1 MRVTMPTLTINRRLY
16 LLIGMFL
23 LGMAGIVAYAGHE
36 LKTRLTEE
44 RMEQTHHMVE
54 VARSLVADFHA
65 RAQSGEMT
73 VEEAKKQAMLGV
85 SRLRYAD
92 GQYFWI
98 NDMDGTMLMHPA
110 APKLVGTNILG
121 LRDARGVEIFRG
133 MIATVAEKGGGH
145 YRYYWPPDATAQLK
159 ISYVAGFP
167 EWRWVIGSGIFYTEI
182 DATIAEAL
190 LRIALIAA
198 AAAGVMLIAA
208 VFLGRG
214 MTKPV
219 LSLAA
224 AMQRL
229 AAGDTKSDIGLAHR
243 GDEIGRM
250 AEAVEFFRQGA
261 IEKERLTEEQERLK
275 QQAQAERRQALAQ
288 LASRFEADVQGLV
301 ASVANSATEMRT
313 TSEAMSATVGEA
325 SRQASAVATASQQAS
340 GNVQTVAAAADELAA
355 SIQEISRQM
364 SQSHAITRGAAEE
377 AARTQA
383 VVRGLAEAAQ
393 KIGDIVRLINDIASQ
408 TNLLALNATI
418 EAARAGEA
426 GKGFAVVASEV
437 KALAT
442 QTARATEQISDQIG
456 CVRTEIDQTVAAIE
470 TIVGTIN
477 QINAIA
483 ASVAAAVEE
492 QGAATGEIAR
502 NVENAARGTE
512 EVSAN
517 IAGVTDATAT
527 TGSATAQV
535 VAAAQTLATQS
546 SEMRKLLDRFVGD
559 IRAA

>member
-1 MRVTMPTLTINRRLY
+1 MRVSKPTLTISRRLY
-16 LLIGMFL
+16 LLIGISF
-23 LGMAGIVAYAGHE
+23 LGMLGIVAIAGYDI
-36 LKTRLTEE
+36 KTRLTEE
-44 RMEQTHHMVE
+44 RMDRTFRVVE
-54 VARSLVADFHA
+54 VARSLVADFHG

-73 VEEAKKQAMLGV
+73 VEEAKGQAMRAI
-85 SRLRYAD
+85 SRLRYD
-92 GQYFWI
+92 GDQYFWI
-98 NDMDGTMLMHPA
+98 NDMDGMMLMHPIVS
-110 APKLVGTNILG
+110 KLVGTNVLAI
-121 LRDARGVEIFRG
+121 RDARGAEIFKD
-133 MIATVAEKGGGH
+133 MIKTVAAAGGGP
-145 YRYYWPPDATAQLK
+145 YSYYWPPDASAQLK
-159 ISYVAGFP
+159 VSYVAGFP
-167 EWRWVIGSGIFYTEI
+167 EWRWIIGSGVFANDIHAVVI
-182 DATIAEAL
+182 DAL
-190 LRIALIAA
+190 WRIGLIAA
-198 AAAGVMLIAA
+198 AAAVAA
-208 VFLGRG
+208 VAVGVFLGRG
-214 MTKPV
+214 MTRP
-219 LSLAA
+219 LLALAA

-229 AAGDTKSDIGLAHR
+229 AAGDTKAEIGLDRR

-261 IEKERLTEEQERLK
+261 IEKERLTAEQERLK
-275 QQAQAERRQALAQ
+275 EEAQAERRQSLAH
-288 LASRFEADVQGLV
+288 LAARFEADVQGV
-301 ASVANSATEMRT
+301 VANVANAAAEMRT
-313 TSEAMSATVGEA
+313 TSEAMSTTVSEA
-325 SRQASAVATASQQAS
+325 GRQATAVATASHEAS
-340 GNVQTVAAAADELAA
+340 SNVQTVAAAAEELAA

-418 EAARAGEA
+418 EAARAGDA

-442 QTARATEQISDQIG
+442 QTAHATEQISDQIG
-456 CVRTEIDQTVAAIE
+456 CVRGEIDQTVAAIE

-477 QINAIA
+477 QINSIA

-492 QGAATGEIAR
+492 QGAATEEIAR

-512 EVSAN
+512 EVTAN
-517 IAGVTDATAT
+517 ITGVTEATAT

-546 SEMRKLLDRFVGD
+546 SEMRHLLDRFVGD

>member
-1 MRVTMPTLTINRRLY
+1 MRGSLPTLTINRRLY
-16 LLIGMFL
+16 LLIGIFF
-23 LGMAGIVAYAGHE
+23 LGMVAIVAYAGHE
-36 LKTRLTEE
+36 LSTRLTEE
-44 RMEQTHHMVE
+44 RTEQTRRIVE
-54 VARSLVADFHA
+54 VAHSLVAEFSG
-65 RAQSGEMT
+65 RAQRGEMT
-73 VEEAKKQAMLGV
+73 VQDAKKQAMRAV
-85 SRLRYAD
+85 SALRYD
-92 GQYFWI
+92 NSQYFWI
-98 NDMDGTMLMHPA
+98 NDMDGTMLMHPTV
-110 APKLVGTNILG
+110 PKLNDTNILAI
-121 LRDARGVEIFRG
+121 RDAQGVEIFKD
-133 MIATVAEKGGGH
+133 MISIVAANGGGR

-159 ISYVAGFP
+159 VSYVAGFP
-167 EWRWVIGSGIFYTEI
+167 EWRWIIGSGVFASDI
-182 DATIAEAL
+182 DAMIIGAL
-190 LRIALIAA
+190 WRIGLIAA
-198 AAAGVMLIAA
+198 AAAVVAMAA
-208 VFLGRG
+208 GVFLGRG
-214 MTKPV
+214 MTKP
-219 LSLAA
+219 LLGLAA

-229 AAGDTKSDIGLAHR
+229 AAGDTTSEIGLARR

-250 AEAVEFFRQGA
+250 AEMVELFRQGA
-261 IEKERLTEEQERLK
+261 IEKERLTAEQERLK
-275 QQAQAERRQALAQ
+275 EQAQVERRQALAQ
-288 LASRFEADVQGLV
+288 LAARFEADVQGVV
-301 ASVANSATEMRT
+301 AGVANAAAEMRT
-313 TSEAMSATVGEA
+313 TSEAMSSTVSDA
-325 SRQASAVATASQQAS
+325 SRQATAVASASQQAS
-340 GNVQTVAAAADELAA
+340 GNVQTVAAASEELAA

-418 EAARAGEA
+418 EAARAGDA

-442 QTARATEQISDQIG
+442 QTAQATEQISDQIG
-456 CVRTEIDQTVAAIE
+456 CVRGEIDQTVAAIE

-477 QINAIA
+477 QINEIA

-492 QGAATGEIAR
+492 QGAATEEIAR

-517 IAGVTDATAT
+517 IAGVTEATAT

-546 SEMRKLLDRFVGD
+546 TEMRHLLDRFVGD

>member
-1 MRVTMPTLTINRRLY
+1 MRVSMPNLTISRRLY
-16 LLIGMFL
+16 LLIGISF
-23 LGMAGIVAYAGHE
+23 LGMLGIVAIAGQE
-36 LKTRLTEE
+36 IKTHLTEE
-44 RMEQTHHMVE
+44 RMDRTHRVVE
-54 VARSLVADFHA
+54 VARSLVADFHG

-73 VEEAKKQAMLGV
+73 VEEAKAQAMRAL
-85 SRLRYAD
+85 SHLRYD
-92 GQYFWI
+92 GDQYFWI
-98 NDMDGTMLMHPA
+98 NDMDGMMLMHPTVS
-110 APKLVGTNILG
+110 KLVGTNILAI
-121 LRDARGVEIFRG
+121 RDARGTEIFKD
-133 MIATVAEKGGGH
+133 MIKTVATAGGGP
-145 YRYYWPPDATAQLK
+145 YSYFWPPDATAQLK

-167 EWRWVIGSGIFYTEI
+167 EWRWIIGSGVFASDIEAMIT
-182 DATIAEAL
+182 DAFW
-190 LRIALIAA
+190 RIGLIAA
-198 AAAGVMLIAA
+198 ATAVVAVAVG

-214 MTKPV
+214 MTKP
-219 LSLAA
+219 LLTLAA

-229 AAGDTKSDIGLAHR
+229 AAGDTKAQIGLDRR

-250 AEAVEFFRQGA
+250 AEAVQFFRQGA
-261 IEKERLTEEQERLK
+261 IEKERLTAEQERLK
-275 QQAQAERRQALAQ
+275 EQAQAERRQALAE
-288 LASRFEADVQGLV
+288 LAARFEADVQGVV
-301 ASVANSATEMRT
+301 ASVTNAAAEMRT
-313 TSEAMSATVGEA
+313 TSEAMSTTVSEA
-325 SRQASAVATASQQAS
+325 GRQASAVAAASHEAS
-340 GNVQTVAAAADELAA
+340 TNVQTVAAAAEELSA

-364 SQSHAITRGAAEE
+364 NQSHAITRGAADE

-418 EAARAGEA
+418 EAARAGDA

-442 QTARATEQISDQIG
+442 QTAHATEQISDQIG
-456 CVRTEIDQTVAAIE
+456 CVRGEIDQTVAAIE

-477 QINAIA
+477 QINEIA

-492 QGAATGEIAR
+492 QGAATEEIAR

-512 EVSAN
+512 VVTAN
-517 IAGVTDATAT
+517 IAGVTEATAT

-535 VAAAQTLATQS
+535 VTAAQVLATQS
-546 SEMRKLLDRFVGD
+546 GEMRQLLDRFVGD

>member
-1 MRVTMPTLTINRRLY
+1 MRASLPTLTINRRLY
-16 LLIGMFL
+16 LLIGIFF
-23 LGMAGIVAYAGHE
+23 LGMVAIVAYAGHE
-36 LKTRLTEE
+36 LRSRLIAE
-44 RMEQTHHMVE
+44 RIDHARTMVE

-65 RAQSGEMT
+65 RAERGALTLED
-73 VEEAKKQAMLGV
+73 AKKQALLGV
-85 SRLRYAD
+85 SGLRHAN

-98 NDMDGTMLMHPA
+98 NDMGGTMLMHPT
-110 APKLVGTNILG
+110 APKLVGTSILT
-121 LRDARGVEIFRG
+121 LKDAHGVEIFKDL
-133 MIATVAEKGGGH
+133 ISLVEKEGGGT

-159 ISYVAGFP
+159 LSYVTGFP
-167 EWRWVIGSGIFYTEI
+167 EWRWVIGSGIFYSDVDQLI
-182 DATIAEAL
+182 SAAL
-190 LRIALIAA
+190 WRIAFIAGTCA
-198 AAAGVMLIAA
+198 IVAVIAV

-214 MTKPV
+214 MTKP
-219 LSLAA
+219 LLRLAA

-229 AAGDTKSDIGLAHR
+229 AAGDTKADIGLARR
-243 GDEIGRM
+243 GDEIGQM

-261 IEKERLTEEQERLK
+261 IEKERLTAEQERLK
-275 QQAQAERRQALAQ
+275 EQAQAERRQALAQ
-288 LASRFEADVQGLV
+288 LAARFEADVQGVV
-301 ASVANSATEMRT
+301 ASVANAAGEMRT
-313 TSEAMSATVGEA
+313 TSEAMSTKVSEA
-325 SRQASAVATASQQAS
+325 SRQATAVASASQEAS
-340 GNVQTVAAAADELAA
+340 SNVQTVAAAAEELAA

-377 AARTQA
+377 AARTQT

-418 EAARAGEA
+418 EAARAGDA

-442 QTARATEQISDQIG
+442 QTAHATEQISDQIG
-456 CVRTEIDQTVAAIE
+456 CVRGEIDQTVAAIE

-477 QINAIA
+477 QINSIA

-492 QGAATGEIAR
+492 QGAATEEIAR

-512 EVSAN
+512 EVTAN
-517 IAGVTDATAT
+517 ITGVTEATAT

-546 SEMRKLLDRFVGD
+546 SEMRHLLDRFVGD